1 MSGVILMFAM
11 KGIRNLLFYIA
22 VIGGLSTFI
31 YLMIIKGEAFQM
43 GRLSVNISN
52 SGTSSWSHFLESL
65 SHNFTYPL
73 AILLL
78 QIIAIILVARAFGF
92 VCKKI
97 GQPSV
102 IGEIVAGIILG
113 PSVVGAYFPEF
124 SSFLFP
130 ASSLGNL
137 GVMSQVGLIL
147 FMFVVGMELDLK
159 VLRNKAHEAVVI
171 SHASIVFPFALGVVL
186 AYFIYQQ
193 SAPDH
198 VSFISYALFIGI
210 SMSITAFPV
219 LARIVQERGLTK
231 TKLGSVVITCAAADD
246 ITAWCILAAVI
257 AIVKAGSLL
266 SAGYTILL
274 AIGYVFLMLKVIR
287 PFLRRMGDIYSNK
300 EALSKPIVG
309 VFFVTLLISAWCTE
323 VIGIHALFGAFMA
336 GVIMPANVN
345 FRNIFI
351 DKVEDVALVLLLPL
365 FFVFTGLRT
374 QIGLLNEAGLWQMC
388 GIVIL
393 VAVVGKFVGSAMAAR
408 FVGQNWHSSLTI
420 GALMNTRGLMEL
432 VALNIGYDLGVL
444 SPQMFAM
451 LVLMALVT
459 TFMTGPA
466 LDLINKFFKNEEE
479 TSVALSTKDKYNIL
493 ISFGSPTTGKLL
505 VRLAHA
511 MIRKSKESATI
522 TALHLSLGN
531 ELNNFNAVEYERES
545 FAPIT
550 EEANNLDQPV
560 ISLFKPSQSI
570 DDEIVE
576 MANEGDFDL
585 LLIGIGQ
592 SVFEGTF
599 LGKILGFTTRVINPE
614 RLYDTLKGRENLFTV
629 GVFDERTKQI
639 LKSTKIPTGI
649 LIDKNLGEIRN
660 VIVPVFSLSDSF
672 LLIYIQKLIHNGRI
686 KITLLDVMGVIKHDM
701 EFKESIRAIQQV
713 APDYIIWKHYDK
725 MKMESL
731 AQQDLMVISL
741 ASWKKAIETRS
752 TWLSETP
759 SVLIMKPA

>member
-1 MSGVILMFAM
+1 
-11 KGIRNLLFYIA
+11 
-22 VIGGLSTFI
+22 
-31 YLMIIKGEAFQM
+31 
-43 GRLSVNISN
+43 
-52 SGTSSWSHFLESL
+52 
-65 SHNFTYPL
+65 
-73 AILLL
+73 
-78 QIIAIILVARAFGF
+78 
-92 VCKKI
+92 
-97 GQPSV
+97 
-102 IGEIVAGIILG
+102 
-113 PSVVGAYFPEF
+113 
-124 SSFLFP
+124 
-130 ASSLGNL
+130 
-137 GVMSQVGLIL
+137 
-147 FMFVVGMELDLK
+147 
-159 VLRNKAHEAVVI
+159 
-171 SHASIVFPFALGVVL
+171 
-186 AYFIYQQ
+186 
-193 SAPDH
+193 
-198 VSFISYALFIGI
+198 
-210 SMSITAFPV
+210 
-219 LARIVQERGLTK
+219 
-231 TKLGSVVITCAAADD
+231 
-246 ITAWCILAAVI
+246 
-257 AIVKAGSLL
+257 
-266 SAGYTILL
+266 
-274 AIGYVFLMLKVIR
+274 
-287 PFLRRMGDIYSNK
+287 
-300 EALSKPIVG
+300 
-309 VFFVTLLISAWCTE
+309 
-323 VIGIHALFGAFMA
+323 
-336 GVIMPANVN
+336 
-345 FRNIFI
+345 
-351 DKVEDVALVLLLPL
+351 
-365 FFVFTGLRT
+365 
-374 QIGLLNEAGLWQMC
+374 
-388 GIVIL
+388 
-393 VAVVGKFVGSAMAAR
+393 VVGKFVGSAMAAR

-479 TSVALSTKDKYNIL
+479 TSVALSAKDKYNIL

-545 FAPIT
+545 FAPIS
-550 EEANNLDQPV
+550 EEANNLNQPV

-649 LIDKNLGEIRN
+649 LIDKNLGEIKN

>member
-1 MSGVILMFAM
+1 M
-11 KGIRNLLFYIA
+11 KGIRNLIFYIA
-22 VIGGLSTFI
+22 VIGGLSVFI
-31 YLMIIKGEAFQM
+31 YFIILHGESFQE
-43 GRLSVNISN
+43 GRLSIAVS
-52 SGTSSWSHFLESL
+52 SSATSSWSHFIESMAH
-65 SHNFTYPL
+65 SVTNPF

-78 QIIAIILVARAFGF
+78 QIIAIILVARVFAFL
-92 VCKKI
+92 CRKI

-102 IGEIVAGIILG
+102 VGEIIAGIVLG
-113 PSVVGAYFPEF
+113 PSLVGTYFPEF
-124 SSFLFP
+124 SAFLFP

-137 GVMSQVGLIL
+137 SIMSQVGLIL
-147 FMFVVGMELDLK
+147 FMYVVGMELDLK

-171 SHASIVFPFALGVVL
+171 SHASIIFPFALGVVL

-219 LARIVQERGLTK
+219 LARIVQERGLTR

-257 AIVKAGSLL
+257 AVVKAGSLL
-266 SAGYTILL
+266 SAGYTLLL
-274 AIGYVFLMLKVIR
+274 AIAYVFLMLKVVR
-287 PFLRRMGDIYSNK
+287 PFLKRMGDIYSNK
-300 EALSKPIVG
+300 EALSKPVVG
-309 VFFVTLLISAWCTE
+309 VFFVTLLLSAWCTE

-336 GVIMPANVN
+336 GVIMPVNVN
-345 FRNIFI
+345 FRNIFV
-351 DKVEDVALVLLLPL
+351 DKVEDVALVFLLPL

-374 QIGLLNEAGLWQMC
+374 QIGLLNEPGLWQLC
-388 GIVIL
+388 GLIIL
-393 VAVVGKFVGSAMAAR
+393 VAVAGKFLGSALAAR
-408 FVGQNWHSSLTI
+408 FVGQNWHNSLTI

-444 SPQMFAM
+444 SPSVFAM

-466 LDLINKFFKNEEE
+466 LDLINKLFKNEEE
-479 TSVALSTKDKYNIL
+479 SVVELSMKDKYNIL
-493 ISFGSPTTGKLL
+493 ISFGNPITGKLL

-511 MIRKSKESATI
+511 MVRKSRESATI
-522 TALHLSLGN
+522 TALHLSPGN
-531 ELNNFNAVEYERES
+531 ELNHFNMGAYESES
-545 FAPIT
+545 FAPIK
-550 EEANNLDQPV
+550 EEANKLNQPV
-560 ISLFKPSQSI
+560 ISLFRPSQRI
-570 DDEIVE
+570 DDEIIE
-576 MANEGDFDL
+576 MANEGNFDL

-614 RLYDTLKGRENLFTV
+614 RIYDSLTGKENLFTV

-649 LIDKNLGEIRN
+649 LIDKNLGEIKQ

-672 LLIYIQKLIHNGRI
+672 LLIYIQKLIHNGQV
-686 KITLLDVMGVIKHDM
+686 KITVLDVTGVIKHDV
-701 EFKESIRAIQQV
+701 EFKEAIRAIQQV
-713 APDYIIWKHYDK
+713 ASDYITWTHHDQ

-731 AQQDLMVISL
+731 AQQDLMIISHN
-741 ASWKKAIETRS
+741 SWKTAIETRS
-752 TWLSETP
+752 VWLAETP

>member
-1 MSGVILMFAM
+1 M
-11 KGIRNLLFYIA
+11 KGIKNLLFYIA
-22 VIGGLSTFI
+22 VIGGLSAFI
-31 YLMIIKGEAFQM
+31 YLIIARGEAFQI
-43 GRLSVNISN
+43 GRLAVDGPDSV
-52 SGTSSWSHFLESL
+52 TSSWSHFLKSML
-65 SHNFTYPL
+65 DNVSYPF

-102 IGEIVAGIILG
+102 VGEIIAGIVLG
-113 PSVVGAYFPEF
+113 PSLVGTYFPDF
-124 SSFLFP
+124 SAFLFP

-137 GVMSQVGLIL
+137 NVMSQVGLIL

-171 SHASIVFPFALGVVL
+171 SHASIIFPFALGVLL

-219 LARIVQERGLTK
+219 LARIVQERGLTR

-257 AIVKAGSLL
+257 AVVKAGSLL
-266 SAGYTILL
+266 SAGYTIML

-287 PFLRRMGDIYSNK
+287 PFLKRMGDIYSNK

-309 VFFVTLLISAWCTE
+309 VFFVTLLLSAWCTE

-336 GVIMPANVN
+336 GVIMPVNVN

-351 DKVEDVALVLLLPL
+351 DKVEDIALVFLLPL

-374 QIGLLNEAGLWQMC
+374 QIGLLNEPGLWQLC
-388 GIVIL
+388 GLVIL
-393 VAVVGKFVGSAMAAR
+393 VAVVGKFVGSAVAAR

-444 SPQMFAM
+444 SPPIFAM

-466 LDLINKFFKNEEE
+466 LDLINRFFKDEEE
-479 TSVALSTKDKYNIL
+479 SAVGLSMKDKYNIL
-493 ISFGSPTTGKLL
+493 ISFGNPPTGKLL
-505 VRLAHA
+505 VRLAHSL
-511 MIRKSKESATI
+511 IRKSRESATI
-522 TALHLSLGN
+522 TALHLSPGN
-531 ELNNFNAVEYERES
+531 ELNHFNAMEYENES
-545 FAPIT
+545 FAPIK
-550 EEANNLDQPV
+550 EEANKLNQPV
-560 ISLFKPSQSI
+560 ISLFKPSQGI

-576 MANEGDFDL
+576 MANEGNFDL

-614 RLYDTLKGRENLFTV
+614 RLYDSLTGKENLFTV
-629 GVFDERTKQI
+629 GIFDERTKQI

-649 LIDKNLGEIRN
+649 LIDKNLGEIKQ

-672 LLIYIQKLIHNGRI
+672 LLIYIQKLIHNGQV
-686 KITLLDVMGVIKHDM
+686 KITLLDVMGVIKYDM
-701 EFKESIRAIQQV
+701 EFKEAIRAIQQV
-713 APDYIIWKHYDK
+713 APEQIVWTHSDK

-731 AQQDLMVISL
+731 VKQDLMVISHN
-741 ASWKKAIETRS
+741 SWKKAIETRS
-752 TWLSETP
+752 VWLADTP

>member
-11 KGIRNLLFYIA
+11 KGIRNLLFYIT
-22 VIGGLSTFI
+22 VIGGLSAFI

-52 SGTSSWSHFLESL
+52 SGTSSWGHFLESL

-171 SHASIVFPFALGVVL
+171 SHASIVFPFALGVFL

-257 AIVKAGSLL
+257 AVVKAGSLL

-451 LVLMALVT
+451 LVLMALIT

-614 RLYDTLKGRENLFTV
+614 RLYDTLTGRENLFTV

-731 AQQDLMVISL
+731 AQQDLMIISL

>member
-1 MSGVILMFAM
+1 M
-11 KGIRNLLFYIA
+11 KRLKNLLFYIL
-22 VIGGLSTFI
+22 VIGGLSVFI
-31 YLMIIKGEAFQM
+31 YFVIARGTGFQTDRLTIAPSEA
-43 GRLSVNISN
+43 GA
-52 SGTSSWSHFLESL
+52 SSWDHFLEAL
-65 SHNFTYPL
+65 VYNLKYPL

-78 QIIAIILVARAFGF
+78 QIITIILVARAFGF
-92 VCKKI
+92 ICRKI

-102 IGEIVAGIILG
+102 IGEIVAGIVLG
-113 PSVVGAYFPEF
+113 PSVVGTYFPEL
-124 SSFLFP
+124 SSLLFP

-159 VLRNKAHEAVVI
+159 VLRTKAHEAVVI
-171 SHASIVFPFALGVVL
+171 SHASIVFPFALGVLL

-231 TKLGSVVITCAAADD
+231 TKLGALVITCAAADD

-266 SAGYTILL
+266 SAGYTIVL
-274 AIGYVFLMLKVIR
+274 AIAYVFLMLKLVR
-287 PFLRRMGDIYSNK
+287 PFLRRIGDIYSNK

-309 VFFVTLLISAWCTE
+309 IFFVTLLLSAWCTE

-336 GVIMPANVN
+336 GVIMPANLN
-345 FRNIFI
+345 FRNIFT

-374 QIGLLNEAGLWQMC
+374 QIGLLNGPGLWELC

-393 VAVVGKFVGSAMAAR
+393 VAVTGKFIGSALAAR
-408 FVGQNWHSSLTI
+408 FVGQDWHSSLTI

-444 SPQMFAM
+444 SPEMFAI
-451 LVLMALVT
+451 LVLMALIT

-466 LDLINKFFKNEEE
+466 LDLINKFLRQENEEDAVE
-479 TSVALSTKDKYNIL
+479 LQMKDKYNIL
-493 ISFGSPTTGKLL
+493 ISFGSPATGKLL

-511 MIRKSKESATI
+511 MVRKARESATI
-522 TALHLSLGN
+522 TALHLSPGN
-531 ELNNFNAVEYERES
+531 ELNHFNAGAYESES
-545 FAPIT
+545 FAPIK
-550 EEANNLDQPV
+550 EEANKLSQPV
-560 ISLFKPSQSI
+560 ISLFKPSQNI

-576 MANEGDFDL
+576 MANEGNFDL

-592 SVFEGTF
+592 SVFAGTF

-614 RLYDTLKGRENLFTV
+614 RLYDSLTGRDKLFAM

-639 LKSTKIPTGI
+639 LKSTKVPVGI
-649 LIDKNLGEIRN
+649 LIDKDLKDIKQ
-660 VIVPVFSLSDSF
+660 VIVPIFSLNDSF
-672 LLIYIQKLIHNGRI
+672 LLIYIQKLIHNGAVQ
-686 KITLLDVMGVIKHDM
+686 ITLLDVVGVTKHDV

-713 APDYIIWKHYDK
+713 APEHIVWMHDK
-725 MKMESL
+725 KGMEIL
-731 AQQDLMVISL
+731 AEQDLMLISL
-741 ASWKKAIETRS
+741 SSWKKAVETRS
-752 TWLSETP
+752 VWLANTP
-759 SVLIMKPA
+759 SVFILKPA

>member
-1 MSGVILMFAM
+1 M
-11 KGIRNLLFYIA
+11 KGIRNLLFYIT
-22 VIGGLSTFI
+22 VIGGLSAFI

-171 SHASIVFPFALGVVL
+171 SHASIVFPFALGVLL

-649 LIDKNLGEIRN
+649 LIDKSLGEIRN